1 VSDDLDE
8 WATDIASVEN
18 RYRPRLCRG
27 GSGAAMQIV
36 VGRHSWNVDVIREK
50 ASEVGVIDPRG
61 LALQPGQLIRKF
73 QLIGQ

>member
-1 VSDDLDE
+1 
-8 WATDIASVEN
+8 
-18 RYRPRLCRG
+18 
-27 GSGAAMQIV
+27 MQIV

-61 LALQPGQLIRKF
+61 LALQPGSHEVIPAVAEQLIRKF

>member
-1 VSDDLDE
+1 
-8 WATDIASVEN
+8 
-18 RYRPRLCRG
+18 
-27 GSGAAMQIV
+27 MQIV

>member
-8 WATDIASVEN
+8 WATDIASVETDTAQG
-18 RYRPRLCRG
+18 RVRG